1 MFSTRIYGIFHG
13 TYLSI
18 VHSLFYST
26 LRMMNMTG
34 AMSLSNLE
42 TQQSAQQ
49 GKRTSP
55 PMDLNGKGQY
65 VRSHLGHQSYQ
76 PSTSMGALQSV
87 HGIPHQHFYPQE
99 EDLSVFLTQHFD
111 SSMPPPPSLYSNNM
125 HQHMQQPPRSGPVM
139 MGPQSF
145 SGYYHAAGMG
155 AAPQG
160 DLGYALQRPGVVP
173 GTSVGAMQHMNQQ
186 QYLQQQHMQP
196 SSMEGLVQGN
206 SYSDLGSL
214 SGSYMGMS
222 AMSMPVSM
230 PEDYMLNN
238 ASSYQMSY
246 GDPSASSY
254 NDQQRTHGN
263 GQRPYYPYKGG
274 SM

>member
-1 MFSTRIYGIFHG
+1 
-13 TYLSI
+13 LSF

-42 TQQSAQQ
+42 TQQKVHQAKQS
-49 GKRTSP
+49 SP
-55 PMDLNGKGQY
+55 PIDLNSQY
-65 VRSHLGHQSYQ
+65 ARSHLRHQSYQ
-76 PSTSMGALQSV
+76 PSTSMGALQTV
-87 HGIPHQHFYPQE
+87 HDIPNQHFYPQE
-99 EDLSVFLTQHFD
+99 GDLSLSLHQHFD
-111 SSMPPPPSLYSNNM
+111 SSMPPPPSLYANNM
-125 HQHMQQPPRSGPVM
+125 HHMQQQPRSVPVM

-145 SGYYHAAGMG
+145 SGYYHAGGMG
-155 AAPQG
+155 VAPQG

-173 GTSVGAMQHMNQQ
+173 GTSVGAMQHMNQSM
-186 QYLQQQHMQP
+186 YLQQQQMQP
-196 SSMEGLVQGN
+196 SSMGSLVQAN
-206 SYSDLGSL
+206 SYSDLPSL

-230 PEDYMLNN
+230 PQDYMLNN

-246 GDPSASSY
+246 GDASSY
-254 NDQQRTHGN
+254 NDQQHMNGN
-263 GQRPYYPYKGG
+263 EQRPYYPYRGG